1 MIQRIQSFY
10 LLLVVVAGIL
20 LFFMPLATYL
30 SELGVYRFYLYG
42 IKDMVHDPFGETNPS
57 LFSHWF
63 GIPLSVVQGLIVLV
77 GVITIFQY
85 RKRLLQIRLNRLNIF
100 LQVILVGGIFFFSN
114 MIESKVLATADY
126 GIGNGLPL
134 ISIILLF
141 LANNGIRK
149 DEKLIRSADRLR

>member
-20 LFFMPLATYL
+20 LFFLPLATYL

-42 IKDMVHDPFGETNPS
+42 IKDMVHDPFGEPNPS
-57 LFSHWF
+57 LFSYWF
-63 GIPLSVVQGLIVLV
+63 GIPLSAVQGLIVLV

-126 GIGNGLPL
+126 GIGNVLPL